1 MMKSDIYKPDIREQT
16 LLHGIS
22 YPTDIEL
29 LMLILGS
36 GIKGVDVE
44 KLAGEVNRML
54 NKSKPEQYVENLMK
68 INGMGKGKAL
78 SVAAAMELGRRRN
91 NFKNAKIHVPRDVLP
106 FVQRY
111 SMESREHFICVSLNG
126 GNEIIQVRVVTIG
139 TVNRTLVHPREVFS
153 DALMEKAAAIIV
165 CHNHPSG
172 NTDPSEEDINV
183 TRMLMEAGEILGV
196 ELLDHIVFSS
206 NSYFSFMENKL
217 LFED

>member
-1 MMKSDIYKPDIREQT
+1 M
-16 LLHGIS
+16 
-22 YPTDIEL
+22 
-29 LMLILGS
+29 
-36 GIKGVDVE
+36 
-44 KLAGEVNRML
+44 
-54 NKSKPEQYVENLMK
+54 
-68 INGMGKGKAL
+68 
-78 SVAAAMELGRRRN
+78 
-91 NFKNAKIHVPRDVLP
+91 
-106 FVQRY
+106 
-111 SMESREHFICVSLNG
+111 
-126 GNEIIQVRVVTIG
+126 VTIG